1 MPGKDPDIRT
11 TSGGGRE
18 SCRRILCVDD
28 EPAIRLTVQ
37 AYLTDMGYEVST
49 APDGN
54 TALDLIDSHDFDAV
68 LLDLAMP
75 SLSGLEILK
84 RLSETRPSLPVLVVS
99 GTGNIQDV
107 IAALRLGAWDFI
119 SKPIEDM
126 ALLQHALDQALERA
140 RLRLENQLHRDR
152 LEMLV
157 KKRTAKLRLEIADR
171 LAVEKALRSSL
182 AEKEILLKEIHH
194 RVKNNLQIVSSLL
207 SLQALKFDDVTL
219 AGSLQDSQCRV
230 RAMALVHEK
239 LYGSEDLAC
248 IDFAGY
254 LGDLALFLLQ
264 AYALKNTTVTP
275 DIQCESFT
283 LPVDSAIP
291 CGLILSE
298 LLTNCLK
305 HAFLD
310 RPAGRITLR
319 AFLTPE
325 GAHLS
330 VEDDG
335 LGLPPG
341 FDIDRV
347 QSLGLQ
353 LVTNLT
359 RQLRGTLGVDS
370 GPAGTAFHLT
380 FPYSS

>member
-1 MPGKDPDIRT
+1 M
-11 TSGGGRE
+11 
-18 SCRRILCVDD
+18 
-28 EPAIRLTVQ
+28 
-37 AYLTDMGYEVST
+37 
-49 APDGN
+49 
-54 TALDLIDSHDFDAV
+54 
-68 LLDLAMP
+68 
-75 SLSGLEILK
+75 
-84 RLSETRPSLPVLVVS
+84 LVVS

-119 SKPIEDM
+119 PKPIEDM

-157 KKRTAKLRLEIADR
+157 KKRTTKLRLEIADR
-171 LAVEKALRSSL
+171 LTVEKALRASL

-219 AGSLQDSQCRV
+219 ADSLQDSQCRV

-239 LYGSEDLAC
+239 LYGSEDLSC

-254 LGDLALFLLQ
+254 LSDLALFLLQ

-310 RPAGRITLR
+310 RPDGRIILR

-325 GAHLS
+325 GAHLA

-359 RQLRGTLGVDS
+359 RQLRGTLAVDS

-380 FPYSS
+380 FPYSC